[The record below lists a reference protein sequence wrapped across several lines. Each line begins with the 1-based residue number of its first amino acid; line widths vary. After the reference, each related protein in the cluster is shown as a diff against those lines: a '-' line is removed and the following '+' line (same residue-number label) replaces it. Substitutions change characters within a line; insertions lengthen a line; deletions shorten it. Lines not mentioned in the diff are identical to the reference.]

1 MDDFDLLN
9 APQAP
14 TGNGVGDEEDPA
26 AAFLAQQESEIA
38 GIENDEGF
46 NILDSGEVPSSL
58 GSNLTGDLNQDIHVD
73 YLSGSDYKYTK
84 DVVDVFEFV
93 NVDLS
98 DMVLLDANA
107 KQNLLNFT
115 NTGIVS
121 INYEAYLA
129 ELNKGVTKVDLLSFA
144 NDLEDQADK
153 LGDGFGHCDFLDGWL
168 PTDPGM
174 NYQTIQYEAFCS
186 CYTAPSQIGREIVD
200 EDSVTLCHTPLDS
213 IDGAVN
219 GDLHEE
225 CNGPSDTYAAISQV
239 DRLQSEPESLR
250 KWREEQLERLE
261 LLDANSRKQEVE
273 WKEKAKVDLE
283 EWYCRQDE
291 QLEKTKVNNRAAEE
305 ALVTDIDEKNPGTEW
320 ERVARLCDF
329 NPKSSKQAKDVSRM
343 RSILISLKTSPLVH

>member
-1 MDDFDLLN
+1 MDDFDVLN
-9 APQAP
+9 DPQAAA
-14 TGNGVGDEEDPA
+14 GNGFGEEDPA

-46 NILDSGEVPSSL
+46 SILDSGEIPSSL
-58 GSNLTGDLNQDIHVD
+58 GNLTGDLNQD
-73 YLSGSDYKYTK
+73 LN
-84 DVVDVFEFV
+84 DV
-93 NVDLS
+93 
-98 DMVLLDANA
+98 
-107 KQNLLNFT
+107 
-115 NTGIVS
+115 
-121 INYEAYLA
+121 
-129 ELNKGVTKVDLLSFA
+129 
-144 NDLEDQADK
+144 
-153 LGDGFGHCDFLDGWL
+153 
-168 PTDPGM
+168 
-174 NYQTIQYEAFCS
+174 
-186 CYTAPSQIGREIVD
+186 
-200 EDSVTLCHTPLDS
+200 

-225 CNGPSDTYAAISQV
+225 SNGPSDTYAAISQV

-250 KWREEQLERLE
+250 KWREEQLERLA
-261 LLDANSRKQEVE
+261 LLDANSRKQEAE

-343 RSILISLKTSPLVH
+343 RSVLISLKTSPLVH